1 VADAPGQPSTGAAQF
16 REIDAATV
24 FASSRGESQRW
35 ITALADL
42 IADLIAD
49 LFADAEAG
57 DRPSDVILRH
67 ALRYVDADAAL
78 LSMPL
83 DGERMEIRNA
93 AGAGTEGIVGQVY
106 DRRTSIAGRVLD
118 SGHSAFVD
126 MARLKSPLS
135 EVTGYGPMIITPLLG
150 MRALGTLG
158 VARADSRTPLCADDL
173 ELVVEFASLA
183 TVAMHVDE
191 ARAVRE
197 EERIS
202 AEHDRVAG
210 QLLDSLISR
219 LFRVSM
225 VLAALASSSGEPEQR
240 ERLRETAR
248 EIDGII
254 AGVRT
259 TIYATRPGRDE
270 SPGL

>member
-1 VADAPGQPSTGAAQF
+1 VAEAPGQPSTGAALF

-35 ITALADL
+35 VAALADL
-42 IADLIAD
+42 IAEM
-49 LFADAEAG
+49 FADGAAAG
-57 DRPSDVILRH
+57 RSSDVILRN
-67 ALRYVDADAAL
+67 ALRYLDADVAL

-93 AGAGTEGIVGQVY
+93 AGVGTESLIGQAF
-106 DRRTSIAGRVLD
+106 DRQTSIAGRVLD
-118 SGHSAFVD
+118 SGRSAFVD

-158 VARADSRTPLCADDL
+158 VARAHSRTPLCADDL

-197 EERIS
+197 EQSIS

-225 VLAALASSSGEPEQR
+225 VLAALASSSGDREQR
-240 ERLRETAR
+240 ERLRETAI
-248 EIDGII
+248 EIDAII

-259 TIYATRPGRDE
+259 TIYATRPDRDE
-270 SPGL
+270 SPKL

>member
-1 VADAPGQPSTGAAQF
+1 MADAPGQPRTDAALF
-16 REIDAATV
+16 RDIDAATV

-35 ITALADL
+35 IAALADL
-42 IADLIAD
+42 IADM
-49 LFADAEAG
+49 FAEG
-57 DRPSDVILRH
+57 ENRPSDVILRH

-93 AGAGTEGIVGQVY
+93 AGVGTDSLIGQVF
-106 DRRTSIAGRVLD
+106 DRQTSIAGRVLD

-126 MARLKSPLS
+126 MSRLKSPMS
-135 EVTGYGPMIITPLLG
+135 EVSGYGPMIITPLLG

-158 VARADSRTPLCADDL
+158 VARTHERTPLHADDL
-173 ELVVEFASLA
+173 ERVVEFASLA

-197 EERIS
+197 EQSIS
-202 AEHDRVAG
+202 AEHDRVAS

-225 VLAALASSSGEPEQR
+225 VLAALASSSGDHEQR
-240 ERLRETAR
+240 DRLRETAR
-248 EIDGII
+248 EIDAII
-254 AGVRT
+254 AGIRT
-259 TIYATRPGRDE
+259 TIYATRPTQRDDSLE
-270 SPGL
+270 L